1 MLFVAVLE
9 RFVLRA
15 GMLFKEWVD
24 EKQEEKRGRN
34 RRMRNIRRSRRRG
47 KERNRRSSR
56 NGRSRGRTRSRLR
69 RRRRWRTIMKS
80 RRRKDMVRKIR
91 IIFPLT
97 PMGVLAPGSA
107 HGRPSAQPPIDMS
120 GNFPAH
126 VSAESPSKFSK
137 KTLKNLKIAPRG
149 PGGGGSNFIFF

>member
-9 RFVLRA
+9 MFVLRA

-69 RRRRWRTIMKS
+69 RRRRWRTITNS
-80 RRRKDMVRKIR
+80 RRRKDMMRTIR
-91 IIFPLT
+91 II
-97 PMGVLAPGSA
+97 
-107 HGRPSAQPPIDMS
+107 
-120 GNFPAH
+120 
-126 VSAESPSKFSK
+126 
-137 KTLKNLKIAPRG
+137 NLRNLPCQTR
-149 PGGGGSNFIFF
+149 